1 MRGQGVSSLQWFV
14 CEVCGI
20 QYQRRVC
27 VGEASR
33 YCSVKCKGKAQ
44 TQRSLDSHPHYTC
57 QHCGNRF
64 FDIRHPSEKTFCS
77 RECSFAFK
85 ASKCK
90 GCGKRLAP
98 KAMSEWCVDCKERV
112 CPICGKM
119 FSGRIGKLTCSDE
132 CRLQYGKQDARR
144 YYAARK
150 PLKQRI
156 CKECGQT
163 FVPEYGDKRRGF
175 CSDACS
181 HRHNGRIG
189 KTFRRARLHT
199 DDAEAV
205 NPMAVFAR
213 DKWRC
218 HLCGARTPR
227 KLRGTYDDRAPEL
240 DHITPLARGGAHT
253 YVNTACACRRCNQ
266 EKGDSMVGQLR
277 MIG

>member
-175 CSDACS
+175 CSVVIGITDELVRRLGERAFTLMTQRQSTQWLCS
-181 HRHNGRIG
+181 RVTNGVA
-189 KTFRRARLHT
+189 TS
-199 DDAEAV
+199 AEPVHHAS
-205 NPMAVFAR
+205 
-213 DKWRC
+213 
-218 HLCGARTPR
+218 
-227 KLRGTYDDRAPEL
+227 Y
-240 DHITPLARGGAHT
+240 GAHT
-253 YVNTACACRRCNQ
+253 MTGHLNSTTSPPWRVGVHIPTSTPLVHVAGATRRRETAWW
-266 EKGDSMVGQLR
+266 GS
-277 MIG
+277 